1 MKIAAIL
8 LAAGSSRRF
17 GGENK
22 LLADIEGVPMVVR
35 SADALLEATPSL
47 CPIVVVTGH
56 QQDRMRNALGKIFVE
71 GNHMTFAY
79 NPDYA
84 SGIASS
90 VRTGLRALPDGIDGA
105 VIALADMP
113 WVESSHIEKL
123 VEAFE
128 GRESICVPVAGGSRG
143 NPTLWGA
150 SYFKRMFSCKDDVGA
165 RDLLLECTDHV
176 REVVFDDTAILM
188 DIDTPSAWK
197 LDKT

>member
-22 LLADIEGVPMVVR
+22 LLANIEGVPMVAR
-35 SADALLEATPSL
+35 SADALLRVTPSL
-47 CPIVVVTGH
+47 RPITVVTGY
-56 QQDRMRNALGKIFVE
+56 QQDSVRDSLGEILGRE
-71 GNHMTFAY
+71 NHMTFAY

-90 VRTGLRALPDGIDGA
+90 VHTGLRALPDGVDGA

-113 WVESSHIEKL
+113 WVKSSHIEKL

-128 GRESICVPVAGGSRG
+128 GRESICVPVAGGRRG

-165 RDLLLECTDHV
+165 RDLLLEFTDCV
-176 REVVFDDTAILM
+176 REVVFDDTATLT
-188 DIDTPSAWK
+188 DVDTPDAWK
-197 LDKT
+197 SDKT

>member
-17 GGENK
+17 GGKNK
-22 LLADIEGVPMVVR
+22 LLENIEGVPMVVR
-35 SADALLEATPSL
+35 SADALLKAVPSL
-47 CPIVVVTGH
+47 RPVVVVTGY
-56 QQDRMRNALGKIFVE
+56 QQDRMRNALGEILGE
-71 GNHMTFAY
+71 GNHITFAC
-79 NPDYA
+79 NSDYA

-90 VRTGLRALPDGIDGA
+90 VHTGLRALPDGIDGA
-105 VIALADMP
+105 VVALADMP

-150 SYFKRMFSCKDDVGA
+150 NYFERMFSCKDDVGA
-165 RDLLLECTDHV
+165 RDLLLECAGYV
-176 REVVFDDTAILM
+176 REVVFDDTATLM
-188 DIDTPSAWK
+188 DIDTPGAWK
-197 LDKT
+197 PDKT